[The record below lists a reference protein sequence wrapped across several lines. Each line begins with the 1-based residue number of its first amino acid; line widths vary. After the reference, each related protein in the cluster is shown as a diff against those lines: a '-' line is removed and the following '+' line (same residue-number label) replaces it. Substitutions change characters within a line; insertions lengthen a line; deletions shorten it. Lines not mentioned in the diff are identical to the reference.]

1 MILKEDIKTILLITF
16 IVVEILSMIFN
27 QFFVKI
33 YIGNYYFTFNYSVVF
48 FCVGFFI
55 VDIIHDFFS
64 SVDAEKFFYY
74 KVYSQILFLVLSKSA
89 IYVYGI
95 KNNQFV
101 ELVNESWWM
110 IASGAIATYIG
121 FKTMNRIMSR
131 MKRGVYQGRSIFLR
145 YIYSTL
151 PGEIVFSFIF
161 SILSFSHGREFNDV
175 IHVFSSSCIAKIILS
190 VIFAFIISVL
200 FRVIKTDQTEKIN
213 IINRKNI
220 VNNVGAGTQ

>member
-74 KVYSQILFLVLSKSA
+74 KIYSQILFLVLSKSA
-89 IYVYGI
+89 IYVYCI

-121 FKTMNRIMSR
+121 LKTMNRIMSR

-145 YIYSTL
+145 YVYSTL

-220 VNNVGAGTQ
+220 VNNGTQ